1 MIGFIGL
8 GVMGEPICRNLATRS
23 GEEVLACDINPAP
36 LERLR
41 ADGVRAAASVR
52 EIAESCD
59 MVFLS
64 LPGVPEVK
72 TVCAGPASLLLHMR
86 AGSYVID
93 LSTVTVAL
101 ARDLHSRFAAGG
113 VHFADAPVARTRVA
127 AEKGTLSVMVG
138 STEQVYQRI
147 RPMLAHIGTEITHCG
162 GPGAGQATKLI
173 NNMVLFQNVVALAE
187 ALTLA
192 RKAGLSGTRVF
203 DTLMKGSADSF
214 ALRHHGASAMLPDE
228 FPERA
233 YSVDYALKDL
243 EYLLEFARQAKA
255 ELKGARLALEALER
269 AADAGNRDKYF
280 PVLVK
285 TI

>member
-1 MIGFIGL
+1 M
-8 GVMGEPICRNLATRS
+8 
-23 GEEVLACDINPAP
+23 
-36 LERLR
+36 
-41 ADGVRAAASVR
+41 
-52 EIAESCD
+52 
-59 MVFLS
+59 
-64 LPGVPEVK
+64 
-72 TVCAGPASLLLHMR
+72 
-86 AGSYVID
+86 
-93 LSTVTVAL
+93 
-101 ARDLHSRFAAGG
+101 
-113 VHFADAPVARTRVA
+113 HFADAPVARTRVA

-147 RPMLAHIGTEITHCG
+147 RPMLVHIGTEITHCG

-243 EYLLEFARQAKA
+243 EYLLEFAQQAKA

>member
-1 MIGFIGL
+1 
-8 GVMGEPICRNLATRS
+8 RS